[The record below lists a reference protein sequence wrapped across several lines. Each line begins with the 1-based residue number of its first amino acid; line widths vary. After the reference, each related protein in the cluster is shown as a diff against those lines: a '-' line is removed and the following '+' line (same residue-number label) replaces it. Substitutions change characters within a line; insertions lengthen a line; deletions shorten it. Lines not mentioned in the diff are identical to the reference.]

1 MLSRNAVTIFV
12 VVVAEFF
19 VSSRVFGAIGFG
31 FGLLGALVL
40 TALGVFILRRNL
52 SQIPAALQDFV
63 NPLAGTTAEPRA
75 ASSSDVAT
83 KLGLNAVGAL
93 LLIIPGFLTAALG
106 AVMFLPPVRSLAGP
120 AVQKRMQAFQPLSSV
135 GGAQPFDLFDRVR
148 QAGRRADP
156 DVVDVEVVDDGPDT
170 TRRDGRTSRPE
181 LH

>member
-12 VVVAEFF
+12 VAVAEFF
-19 VSSRVFGAIGFG
+19 VSSRVFGAVGFG
-31 FGLLGALVL
+31 FGLLGALAL
-40 TALGVFILRRNL
+40 SALGVFILRRNL
-52 SQIPAALQDFV
+52 RRIPGALQDFI
-63 NPLAGTTAEPRA
+63 NPLAATNA
-75 ASSSDVAT
+75 APGATSSSDVAT

-120 AVQKRMQAFQPLSSV
+120 AVQKRMQAFQPLSSA

-156 DVVDVEVVDDGPDT
+156 NVVDVEVVHDDPTD
-170 TRRDGRTSRPE
+170 RDVRSTRPE

>member
-19 VSSRVFGAIGFG
+19 VSSRVFGAVGFG
-31 FGLLGALVL
+31 FGVLGALAL

-52 SQIPAALQDFV
+52 SQIPAALQGLV
-63 NPLAGTTAEPRA
+63 NPLAATSASPRA
-75 ASSSDVAT
+75 TSSSDVAT
-83 KLGLNAVGAL
+83 KLGMNAVGAL

-120 AVQKRMQAFQPLSSV
+120 AVRKRMQAFQPLSSV
-135 GGAQPFDLFDRVR
+135 GAAQPFDLFDRVR
-148 QAGRRADP
+148 QAGRRVDP
-156 DVVDVEVVDDGPDT
+156 DIVDVEVVDDDPQNPDH
-170 TRRDGRTSRPE
+170 DGRITRPE

>member
-93 LLIIPGFLTAALG
+93 LLIIPGFLCCPRCRDVPSTG
-106 AVMFLPPVRSLAGP
+106 AQSCRACRPEADASLPTTFVGRRGATVRS
-120 AVQKRMQAFQPLSSV
+120 
-135 GGAQPFDLFDRVR
+135 VR
-148 QAGRRADP
+148 SGSP
-156 DVVDVEVVDDGPDT
+156 G
-170 TRRDGRTSRPE
+170 RPE
-181 LH
+181 G